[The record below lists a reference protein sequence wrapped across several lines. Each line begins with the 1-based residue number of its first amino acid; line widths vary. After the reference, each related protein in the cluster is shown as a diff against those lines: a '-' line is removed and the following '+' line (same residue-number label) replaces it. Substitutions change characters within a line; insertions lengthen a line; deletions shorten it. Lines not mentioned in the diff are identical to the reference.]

1 MSVQPWETLS
11 DESLVHYKVFDV
23 REVHRR
29 SPRTGEDIGFFL
41 VNTLDWVVVVALTE
55 ASELVMIRQFRQGSA
70 SLTLEVPGGVLN
82 RGEDPRAAALRELRE
97 ESGYVAG
104 DVVRIGDVNP
114 NPALFT
120 NRCTV
125 FLATDCVR
133 DGELQMD
140 PGEDIEVVLVPSD
153 EVDDRIRRG
162 EVDHSL
168 VISALHFYK
177 IFLGE

>member
-1 MSVQPWETLS
+1 M
-11 DESLVHYKVFDV
+11 
-23 REVHRR
+23 
-29 SPRTGEDIGFFL
+29 
-41 VNTLDWVVVVALTE
+41 
-55 ASELVMIRQFRQGSA
+55 
-70 SLTLEVPGGVLN
+70 
-82 RGEDPRAAALRELRE
+82 
-97 ESGYVAG
+97 AG

-177 IFLGE
+177 IFHGE